1 MNLLKEW
8 LSSAII
14 SEHDKNLIQALSSS
28 DQHEQFL
35 RHVDFGTGGIRSKMG
50 LGPNRLNPYTI
61 TRISYG
67 VGQTLLNQVQYPVVV
82 IGYDTRNHSQAFA
95 QVTANTLT
103 ELGIKVCL
111 FHSYGPTPV
120 LSYAIRQLK
129 AHLGIMITASHN
141 PPIYNG
147 YKIYDE
153 NGCQLVPHQALPFQQ
168 AMAKL
173 PNLVPMAKGNP
184 SLLQLV
190 SKQIETAYL
199 NMVMEG
205 MSDKPVHPLKVA
217 FTALHGTGYQMAKA
231 VIEGLGH
238 TMLPVE
244 QECIADGNFTHVK
257 SSNPEDPEA
266 YEGIKKLLKQTP
278 YDIGFLTD
286 PDADRLG
293 VIVHHRGELIALTGN
308 QVGAIIMHDIIS
320 NQKPII
326 QGFIATTIVSSDLA
340 KKIAKQA
347 KLKVYETLTGFKYI
361 GEQIALHPKETFVF
375 GYEESFG
382 FLLND
387 AVRDKDAFQPMAKLL
402 AIASKAQSQGLTLI
416 DLLQTCYETYGYYQD
431 TLLTKT
437 LEGESGLKAIQ
448 KYVTNMAQLPL
459 GAFLDHQVIRIE
471 NYITGIAFDSNGQER
486 LELEKSEVVKF
497 FLKEGG
503 WIVFR
508 PSGTEPKLKIYVSL
522 NDANSNNLVRR
533 FNKLIQKLQETLIGL

>member
-1 MNLLKEW
+1 M
-8 LSSAII
+8 
-14 SEHDKNLIQALSSS
+14 
-28 DQHEQFL
+28 
-35 RHVDFGTGGIRSKMG
+35 
-50 LGPNRLNPYTI
+50 
-61 TRISYG
+61 
-67 VGQTLLNQVQYPVVV
+67 
-82 IGYDTRNHSQAFA
+82 
-95 QVTANTLT
+95 
-103 ELGIKVCL
+103 
-111 FHSYGPTPV
+111 
-120 LSYAIRQLK
+120 
-129 AHLGIMITASHN
+129 
-141 PPIYNG
+141 
-147 YKIYDE
+147 
-153 NGCQLVPHQALPFQQ
+153 
-168 AMAKL
+168 
-173 PNLVPMAKGNP
+173 
-184 SLLQLV
+184 
-190 SKQIETAYL
+190 
-199 NMVMEG
+199 
-205 MSDKPVHPLKVA
+205 
-217 FTALHGTGYQMAKA
+217 
-231 VIEGLGH
+231 
-238 TMLPVE
+238 
-244 QECIADGNFTHVK
+244 
-257 SSNPEDPEA
+257 
-266 YEGIKKLLKQTP
+266 
-278 YDIGFLTD
+278 TD